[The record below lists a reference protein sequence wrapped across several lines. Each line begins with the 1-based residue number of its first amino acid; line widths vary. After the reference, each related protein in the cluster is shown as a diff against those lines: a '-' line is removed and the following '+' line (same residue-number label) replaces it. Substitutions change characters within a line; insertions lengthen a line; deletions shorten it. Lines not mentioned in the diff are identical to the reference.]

1 MYSIILAGGAG
12 TRFWPLSREAQP
24 KQFLSLCSDRPLIDL
39 TLDRISKKCDGKNT
53 YIATNKM
60 YHQKIE
66 SCLKRFGIPSQN
78 VLFEPQA
85 RNTLAPIAT
94 LSEMIYKR
102 DKSAVILVLP
112 SDHYIKNEKEFL
124 RVLDKATR
132 LAGKGYIV
140 TLGIKPDRPETGY
153 GYIKVSSELGI
164 RSSESF
170 LKVKEFVEKPDY
182 EKAKTLI
189 KSRKAYWN
197 GGIFVFRADAMLGEI
212 KRFLASDF
220 RLAKSIKSKKV
231 LNKIWG
237 RFSPISIDYAVME
250 KTKKLA
256 LVPCDCG
263 WSDLGSWRSVEQ
275 FFRKD
280 KSGNVFKDNC
290 IDIGSKNIFCWPG
303 KRIMATAGLENIII
317 VDTDDALLVCAKNKA
332 QDVKRIVQALEEKK
346 LYRQM

>member
-1 MYSIILAGGAG
+1 
-12 TRFWPLSREAQP
+12 
-24 KQFLSLCSDRPLIDL
+24 
-39 TLDRISKKCDGKNT
+39 
-53 YIATNKM
+53 M
-60 YHQKIE
+60 YHKRIE
-66 SCLKRFGIPSQN
+66 SCLKRSGIPPQN

-94 LSEMIYKR
+94 LSEFIHKR
-102 DKSAVILVLP
+102 DKDAVILVLP
-112 SDHYIKNEKEFL
+112 SDHYVKNEREFL

-153 GYIKVSSELGI
+153 GYMKVSSGL
-164 RSSESF
+164 RSQVSGKF
-170 LKVKEFVEKPDY
+170 YKVGKFIEKPDY
-182 EKAKTLI
+182 EKAKELI
-189 KSRKAYWN
+189 KNKRAFWN
-197 GGIFVFRADAMLGEI
+197 GGIFVFRADTLLGEI
-212 KRFLASDF
+212 KRFLPSDF
-220 RLAKSIKSKKV
+220 KVAKSIRGKKS
-231 LNKIWG
+231 LDRIWG

-250 KTKKLA
+250 KTRKLA

-275 FFRKD
+275 FFKKD
-280 KSGNVFKDNC
+280 KSGNIFKDKC

-303 KRIMATAGLENIII
+303 KRILATAGLENIII

-346 LYRQM
+346 LYKQI